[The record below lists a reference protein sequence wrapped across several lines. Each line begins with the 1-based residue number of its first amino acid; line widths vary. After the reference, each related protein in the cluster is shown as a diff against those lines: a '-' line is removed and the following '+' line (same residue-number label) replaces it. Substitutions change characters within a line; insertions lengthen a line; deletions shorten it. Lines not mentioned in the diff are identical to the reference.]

1 MEDYALGSLKDGATK
16 NTDNGE
22 SPAVENVKK
31 MMEAGLFSSD
41 SKSELPW
48 TLLLLMLVFGGP
60 KPSSGSEYWRGKYE
74 ELKEIY
80 DMRIGHTDWKL
91 DLGLGDKKDGK

>member
-1 MEDYALGSLKDGATK
+1 MEDYALGSLKNEADKKTE
-16 NTDNGE
+16 TGE
-22 SPAVENVKK
+22 GPAFEYIKE
-31 MMEAGLFSSD
+31 MMDAGLFSSD
-41 SKSELPW
+41 SKSDLPW
-48 TLLLLMLVFGGP
+48 LVLMFLLVFGAQ
-60 KPSSGSEYWRGKYE
+60 KPCGGSEYWRGKYE